1 MAVVSVLIIE
11 DDPDLRQVLA
21 LLLGQDG
28 YRVVEAGS
36 GEAGL
41 REFGEG
47 VIDLVVLDLKLPGM
61 SGFDVC
67 RAIRATSTAP
77 IVVVTAQVDSHD
89 TVLALELGADDY
101 VTKPFVPRVLTA
113 RIRALLRRAQ
123 TVAGAPPN
131 QVLGHLEIARTEG
144 EVRRA
149 GTPVDLTRTEFRLLC
164 ELADHLGQVLSRDTL
179 LERVWGYDY
188 PGDGRLVDSHI
199 RRLRTKIELDPS
211 EPTIVLT
218 VRGLGYKV
226 LKPPPG
232 P

>member
-1 MAVVSVLIIE
+1 VVVVSVLIIE
-11 DDPDLRQVLA
+11 DDPDLRQVLV

-28 YRVVEAGS
+28 YRVVEAAS
-36 GEAGL
+36 GEDGI
-41 REFGEG
+41 RQFGEG
-47 VIDLVVLDLKLPGM
+47 AIDLVVLDLKLPGM
-61 SGFDVC
+61 SGYDVC

-123 TVAGAPPN
+123 TVAGTPPN
-131 QVLGHLEIARTEG
+131 QVLGHLEIARAEG

-149 GTPVDLTRTEFRLLC
+149 GIPVDLTRTEFRLLC
-164 ELADHLGQVLSRDTL
+164 ELSDHLGQVLSRDTL

-226 LKPPPG
+226 LRPPPG